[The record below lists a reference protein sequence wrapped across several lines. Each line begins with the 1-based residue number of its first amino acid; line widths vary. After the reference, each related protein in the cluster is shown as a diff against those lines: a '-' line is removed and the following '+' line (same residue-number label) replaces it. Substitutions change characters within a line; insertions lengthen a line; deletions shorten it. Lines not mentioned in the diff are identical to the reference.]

1 MIKEATGEGILY
13 LYQEWGVGSA
23 SGRLVA
29 AGSATVGTSAQG
41 ILTSRVQQV
50 TLACLLLAC
59 VEEWKTLFITMLKPC
74 ESSGLVWSL
83 EAFVNAIRKI

>member
-50 TLACLLLAC
+50 TCLLASCLC
-59 VEEWKTLFITMLKPC
+59 RRVEDPLYNY
-74 ESSGLVWSL
+74 
-83 EAFVNAIRKI
+83 A